1 MKSLKGYIFSRPFFG
16 ERAPQHVQNIVIRDY
31 CKKNKYNF
39 LMSATEYSFQESDHI
54 LSELIKNLKN
64 YDGIIFYS
72 LLQLP
77 NDYVKRK
84 KLYKKIFSQKKE
96 LHFSVENLFIKKSI
110 DLKKIEKIFK
120 LKKIIFENEFKI
132 SNKEILKSKLGKEK
146 FYVNFRHKKSKRNYI
161 ERAINNKVPCMKI
174 AKKFGKDYWDGD
186 RKYGYGGYKYIQN
199 YYTFLAKKLIKD
211 YKLNSS
217 SKILDVGCG
226 KGYLV
231 YELSSLL
238 KSKNVFGCDISRY
251 AIKNAKKEIKKNIFF
266 HDARKIFRFENKNF
280 DLVFSNTTL
289 HNFKIP
295 DIFAALKEIE
305 RIAKKKY
312 ICVESYRNEK
322 EQFGVQCWALT
333 AETLINKE
341 SWIWLYNMSG
351 YSGDYEFIYFD

>member
-1 MKSLKGYIFSRPFFG
+1 
-16 ERAPQHVQNIVIRDY
+16 
-31 CKKNKYNF
+31 
-39 LMSATEYSFQESDHI
+39 MSATEYSFKNSDHI
-54 LSELIKNLKN
+54 LSGLVKNLRK
-64 YDGIIFYS
+64 YDGILFYS
-72 LLQLP
+72 FLQLP
-77 NDYVKRK
+77 TNTQRRLN
-84 KLYKKIFSQKKE
+84 LYNKILKQNKE
-96 LHFSVENLFIKKSI
+96 LHFAVEDTLIKKKRDVSQ
-110 DLKKIEKIFK
+110 IEKMFNIK
-120 LKKIIFENEFKI
+120 MQIQNSWIENNF
-132 SNKEILKSKLGKEK
+132 LGKEK
-146 FYVNFRHKKSKRNYI
+146 FYVNFRHKKPKRNYI
-161 ERAINNKVPCMKI
+161 ERATNNKVPCMKI

-186 RKYGYGGYKYIQN
+186 RKYGYGGYKYIKN

-217 SKILDVGCG
+217 SKILDIGCG
-226 KGYLV
+226 KGFLV

-266 HDARKIFRFENKNF
+266 QDARKTFKFEDKNF

-295 DIFAALKEIE
+295 DIFVALKEIE
-305 RIAKKKY
+305 RIGKNKY

-351 YSGDYEFIYFD
+351 YSGDYEFIYFN